1 MNFQNIGID
10 IAKVINKNN
19 NTDKIISVE
28 DSINKVG
35 KENYFK
41 EYKCKEGEKIQQIP
55 SKNRERSC
63 LYVTG
68 MSGSGKTTYSKAY
81 IDEYKKMFKK
91 REVYVFSYFA
101 EDKSLG
107 NKVKRVNLDKLADTP
122 LELEDMADSLVLFD
136 DIDTIRQKSLRDRLK
151 GILHCLL
158 ELGRHHNI
166 EVIYIS
172 HQANKSAET
181 KCILNEATSITIFPK
196 VMSSK
201 TFKYLLENYYGL
213 DKKQMIRIKSLPSRW
228 VTITKTYP
236 NILLYEG
243 GAYVLEAEL

>member
-10 IAKVINKNN
+10 IAKVINTNN
-19 NTDKIISVE
+19 KTEKILSVE
-28 DSINKVG
+28 DDVKKVG
-35 KENYFK
+35 EDNYFK
-41 EYKCKEGEKIQQIP
+41 EYKCKEGEYIQQIP
-55 SKNRERSC
+55 SKNRDRSC

-68 MSGSGKTTYSKAY
+68 MSDSGKTTYSKKY
-81 IDEYKKMFKK
+81 IDQYKKMFKK
-91 REVYVFSYFA
+91 REVYVFSYFK

-107 NKVKRVNLDKLADTP
+107 NKVNRINLDKLADTP
-122 LELEDMADSLVLFD
+122 LELEDMANSLVLFD
-136 DIDTIRQKSLRDRLK
+136 DIDTIRQKALRNRLK

-158 ELGRHHNI
+158 ELGRHYNI

-181 KCILNEATSITIFPK
+181 KCILNEAVSITIFPK

-201 TFKYLLENYYGL
+201 NFKYLLENYYGL
-213 DKKQMIRIKSLPSRW
+213 NKKQMIRIKSLPSRW

-236 NILLYEG
+236 NILLYLG
-243 GAYVLEAEL
+243 GAYVLEADL